1 MDNILDR
8 LSEKGLVKQMVHSTP
23 VSYLIVDED
32 YRLQFANIHHLR
44 YRGLQAETTIGEICY
59 NVSNGG
65 VPCKECTVR
74 RAFDTNEKAYSSRRD
89 LMPNG
94 NVCFLDDYAI
104 PLPPNPLTGKRQALE
119 IMVDRT
125 AEMVARAQRDQRQN
139 EVLSILSSLI
149 DAKDSYT
156 ALHSQNVQTV
166 AMKLA
171 RAMKLDDTEMF
182 ELSYAAILHDI
193 GKVHIPNEILN
204 KPTRLTDDEYETI
217 KAHSVYSY
225 AMLSGFATLDNIR
238 RAVRYHHERW
248 DGKGYPDG
256 LTGLQTPLIARII
269 AVADTYDAMTSTRP
283 YRKALTHEY
292 AMSEIAR
299 VAGSQLDPDI
309 VDVFLKMDFES
320 DIPVSSSP
328 VLIERELGAVPVYS
342 GLAYGVSAEDEQIMD
357 QSIVANAVLA
367 NSPCGYLLTDE
378 AHNVVYANP
387 YFLQYMSITAEE
399 LQGQTCAEAKGNY
412 PSCANCPLAR
422 NVNGAVGTQMRQHNC
437 HASSHKSF
445 DTVSVPW
452 YDEGVLKYMLKV
464 VIDRTNEVLH
474 ERQKELD
481 FEQLTDMLEQLAS
494 KQHALTEDARM
505 AEELSVLRLRLQ
517 ALRDMSSSYKQKKK

>member
-1 MDNILDR
+1 MENILDR
-8 LSEKGLVKQMVHSTP
+8 LSKKGLVKKLVHNTP
-23 VSYLIVDED
+23 VSYLIIDED
-32 YRLQFANIHHLR
+32 YRLQFVNAHHLQFR
-44 YRGLQAETTIGEICY
+44 ELSAETTIGEICY
-59 NVSNGG
+59 NISNGG

-74 RAFDTNEKAYSSRRD
+74 RAFETGERCFSIRRD
-89 LMPNG
+89 ALPG
-94 NVCFLDDYAI
+94 GDVRFIDDYAI
-104 PLPPNPLTGKRQALE
+104 PLPRNERTGKKQVLE

-125 AEMVARAQRDQRQN
+125 HEMIARAQRDQRQN

-156 ALHSQNVQTV
+156 ALHSSNVQTV
-166 AMKLA
+166 SMRLA
-171 RAMKLDDTEMF
+171 RAMKLGDTEMF

-204 KPTRLTDDEYETI
+204 KPTRLTDEEYETI

-238 RAVRYHHERW
+238 RAVRFHHERW

-256 LTGLQTPLIARII
+256 LAGEQIPLIARII

-283 YRKALTHEY
+283 YRKALSHEY

-299 VAGSQLDPDI
+299 VAGSQLDPD
-309 VDVFLKMDFES
+309 VVEVFEHMDFDGE
-320 DIPVSSSP
+320 VATTSP
-328 VLIERELGAVPVYS
+328 VMIERRLGAKPVYS
-342 GLAYGVSAEDEQIMD
+342 GLAYGISAEDEQVID
-357 QSIVANAVLA
+357 QGTVATSVLE
-367 NSPCGYLLTDE
+367 NSPCGYLLTD
-378 AHNVVYANP
+378 AQHRVCYANP
-387 YFLQYMSITAEE
+387 HFLQYMNLA
-399 LQGQTCAEAKGNY
+399 LDDLVGHTCAVAKGSY
-412 PSCANCPLAR
+412 PSCVNCPLAR
-422 NVNGAVGTQMRQHNC
+422 DVSASDPAQMHQHHC
-437 HASSHKSF
+437 HAGGLKAF

-452 YDEGVLKYMLKV
+452 YDGDELQYILKV

-494 KQHALTEDARM
+494 KQHALTEDAKM

-517 ALRDMSSSYKQKKK
+517 ALRDMSTNYNKRGKR